1 MMRFVYPPPAD
12 GKPFRLSMGLRELNE
27 ANWLEGGLDLA
38 DQLTE
43 RKRIILQ
50 NRGQVFQEITGHDE
64 GVNYFAKK
72 IVENLAEHHPAYS
85 LSGSTIQNKEL
96 GIKVDLTA
104 DHAFVQLSQVI
115 AEDLC
120 LLHYEDNVWRLVV
133 AVVIFPSRWN
143 LLEKIGK
150 SMDQIH
156 APVPGYKTQLQP
168 FITESFNKIKPERP
182 VWRKNWSLHESELL
196 HEPFFKEI
204 PPVIDKFWWRTERQ
218 TLTASADSKYL
229 LFTIRNRSEP
239 FFWLKEDPQAAANF
253 AATLA
258 TLTPEMLEYKHLVDT
273 RDQLLNYL
281 KLP

>member
-1 MMRFVYPPPAD
+1 MRFAYPPPAD

-27 ANWLEGGLDLA
+27 ANWLEGGPDLE
-38 DQLTE
+38 DQLSE
-43 RKRIILQ
+43 RKRII
-50 NRGQVFQEITGHDE
+50 NESRDQVFQEIKGHDV
-64 GVNYFAKK
+64 GVNYFAEK
-72 IVENLAEHHPAYS
+72 IIQNLVTYHPTYS
-85 LSGSTIQNKEL
+85 LSENAIQNNEL
-96 GIKVDLTA
+96 GIKVDLEA
-104 DHAFVQLSQVI
+104 DHAFVQLSKVI

-133 AVVIFPSRWN
+133 GVVIFPSRWN

-156 APVPGYKTQLQP
+156 TPVPGYKTQLQP
-168 FITESFNKIKPERP
+168 FITESFNKIKLERP

-196 HEPFFKEI
+196 HEPFYKEI

-218 TLTASADSKYL
+218 TLTASSDSEYL

-239 FFWLKEDPQAAANF
+239 FSWLKEDPQAAANF

-258 TLTPEMLEYKHLVDT
+258 TLTPDMLEYKHLVGT
-273 RDQLLNYL
+273 RDQLLDYL